1 MPGDFIVVF
10 GNPDAAGVQYCEYDT
25 QCLNDGNQ
33 FCGDDPCPDGHQ
45 SKKLLKRHLYM
56 LESGMPILSP
66 KELQPGQEV
75 RRVLKRSQ
83 AEMTLRGRG
92 AGDPWEL
99 VGDSVK
105 HSVDRL

>member
-1 MPGDFIVVF
+1 
-10 GNPDAAGVQYCEYDT
+10 
-25 QCLNDGNQ
+25 
-33 FCGDDPCPDGHQ
+33 
-45 SKKLLKRHLYM
+45 M

-99 VGDSVK
+99 VGDTVK
-105 HSVDRL
+105 HRVDRL